1 MVVHIAIPAMNEA
14 EFISRTMHALE
25 SQIITADMRVYVC
38 VNQSEKYWEDV
49 EKQFICEDNQKTLEL
64 LKQFDTLS
72 LEILDFSSRGKG
84 WGTKKFGVGI
94 ARKVLMDHISSVAN
108 KEDIVISLDADTF
121 VNESYVQSV
130 IDNLRK
136 FPNAVA
142 VSIPYYHPLTGSDA
156 EDRAILRYEIY
167 MRNYAIQ
174 MLIIDSPFAFTAL
187 GSAMAYRINA
197 YRAIGGMSPMK
208 SGEDFYFLQ
217 QMRKFGHLLISN
229 SEMVYPAAR
238 FSDRVFFGTGPAMIK
253 GDAGDWNSYPIYNH
267 SQFQEVRKLYD
278 AVPHLMDPNFEID
291 SVFYQFLQ
299 TQFKEDR
306 FLDPIRKNSKDAK
319 QFSRGFY
326 TKVDGLRVLQFLK
339 SAHATSEMSDRELL
353 VDNFPQ
359 LKEIDVKYSK
369 ENQLVDFSTEDLAL
383 IRNILF
389 DVENQLIMNK
399 IILT

>member
-1 MVVHIAIPAMNEA
+1 MIIHIAIPAMNEA

-25 SQIITADMRVYVC
+25 SQIVTADMRVYVC
-38 VNQSEKYWEDV
+38 VNQPENYWEDV

-64 LKQFDTLS
+64 LKQFGGLN
-72 LEILDFSSRGKG
+72 LEILDFCSRGKG

-94 ARKVLMDHISSVAN
+94 ARKVLMDHISTVAN

-130 IDNLRK
+130 IDNLTK

-142 VSIPYYHPLTGSDA
+142 VSVPYYHPLTDSDA

-174 MLIIDSPFAFTAL
+174 MLAIDSPFAFTAL
-187 GSAMAYRINA
+187 GSAMAYRMSA

-217 QMRKFGHLLISN
+217 QMRKFGPLLISN
-229 SEMVYPAAR
+229 PEMVYPAAR

-253 GDAGDWNSYPIYNH
+253 GDAGDWNSYPIYHH

-278 AVPHLMDPNFEID
+278 AVPDLMDANFEMD
-291 SVFYQFLQ
+291 SVFYRFLQ

-369 ENQLVDFSTEDLAL
+369 EDQLVDFSTEDLAS